1 MYSFSGK
8 WLFSHW
14 LMLAVISSGLSAC
27 TKTPSSI
34 LGLPEAHSQAEMAP
48 LESRTSPSHAAAK
61 PVTTAQTP
69 QTEVRDLLN
78 AWRDAWSNRD
88 VPRYLSFYQP
98 SFKGNASSPGNW
110 RASRQRMLSQAK
122 KITVSFDE
130 PEIRINAAD
139 HATATFNQEYRAN
152 NKSDAGR
159 KTLQLRRTDG
169 RWLIEKEVFSASSK

>member
-8 WLFSHW
+8 WLLSHCF
-14 LMLAVISSGLSAC
+14 MLAAISFGLSAC

-34 LGLPEAHSQAEMAP
+34 LGVPEAHSQAEMAP
-48 LESRTSPSHAAAK
+48 LESRAAAPQATAK
-61 PVTTAQTP
+61 PVTTAQTA
-69 QTEVRDLLN
+69 QTEVRDVLN

-98 SFKGNASSPGNW
+98 SFKGNASSPENW

-122 KITVSFDE
+122 KIAVSFDE
-130 PEIRINAAD
+130 PQIRINAAD
-139 HATATFNQEYRAN
+139 HATATFNQEYRAD

-169 RWLIEKEVFSASSK
+169 RWLIEKEVFSVSSK